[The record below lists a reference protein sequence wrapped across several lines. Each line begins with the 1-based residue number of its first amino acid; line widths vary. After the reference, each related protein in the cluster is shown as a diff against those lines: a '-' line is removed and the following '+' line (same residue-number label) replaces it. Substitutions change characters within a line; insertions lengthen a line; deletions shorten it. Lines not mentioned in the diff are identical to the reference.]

1 MFPSTKSLQ
10 IRLGNVLAL
19 SLLINTAQKMKFSI
33 KDFFSKCEQIR
44 RKLRIWS
51 DLLNKSLIE
60 NFIFGPVKSGRHSK
74 QITDF
79 TTQGDMGISNSQR
92 DHDYYQIPARVLN
105 KEADFQSR
113 SVKDSTEWKLNSE
126 IFQMIYKQRETP
138 DLDLF
143 GSRVSQQFPVYMNWK
158 LDSVCKGRDA
168 FQSSWTRMRRY
179 AFSPFLLVGLVL
191 SKVQRH

>member
-10 IRLGNVLAL
+10 IRLDNVLAL

-33 KDFFSKCEQIR
+33 GDFFSKCEQIR
-44 RKLRIWS
+44 SKLRIWS
-51 DLLNKSLIE
+51 DLLKKSLME

-79 TTQGDMGISNSQR
+79 TTQGDTGISNSQR
-92 DHDYYQIPARVLN
+92 DHDYYQIPARVPKQGSWFSAKISQGFNWVEIEFRDLSDDIQVKGN
-105 KEADFQSR
+105 TRFR
-113 SVKDSTEWKLNSE
+113 SIWISSFTA
-126 IFQMIYKQRETP
+126 
-138 DLDLF
+138 
-143 GSRVSQQFPVYMNWK
+143 VSSLK
-158 LDSVCKGRDA
+158 LDSICKGRDA

-179 AFSPFLLVGLVL
+179 AFSPFLLVALVL